1 MKSKWI
7 LGACLLASVNAQA
20 WDLKGKIRDAQTG
33 EEIIGASVVVKE
45 EPTKGAV
52 TGLDGSFNLSVGR
65 KKYTLVCSYVGYQK
79 YEVVVDGSKSEIEIP
94 LKSDDVLLEGITV
107 IASNPGRTEAG
118 SGTDR
123 GRCPGDRKTGD
134 ECGERH
140 ECQSHGTFSGH
151 YSGKCHSAYVGC
163 NGGT

>member
-1 MKSKWI
+1 MKIASSTFAAVKKKDMKSKWI

-65 KKYTLVCSYVGYQK
+65 KNIHWSV
-79 YEVVVDGSKSEIEIP
+79 P
-94 LKSDDVLLEGITV
+94 M
-107 IASNPGRTEAG
+107 
-118 SGTDR
+118 
-123 GRCPGDRKTGD
+123 
-134 ECGERH
+134 
-140 ECQSHGTFSGH
+140 
-151 YSGKCHSAYVGC
+151 
-163 NGGT
+163 

>member
-45 EPTKGAV
+45 EPTQGAV

-79 YEVVVDGSKSEIEIP
+79 YEVVVDGSKSEIA
-94 LKSDDVLLEGITV
+94 V
-107 IASNPGRTEAG
+107 GRHYG
-118 SGTDR
+118 DCQQSGTDR
-123 GRCPGDRKTGD
+123 GRCPGNRKTGD

>member
-79 YEVVVDGSKSEIEIP
+79 YEVVVDGSKSECA
-94 LKSDDVLLEGITV
+94 V
-107 IASNPGRTEAG
+107 GRHY
-118 SGTDR
+118 
-123 GRCPGDRKTGD
+123 GD
-134 ECGERH
+134 
-140 ECQSHGTFSGH
+140 CQ
-151 YSGKCHSAYVGC
+151 
-163 NGGT
+163 